1 MGGCPHPIYANP
13 WCHQAEFRPLGRQP
27 ETRKYSI
34 NPEMEFSADRE
45 ESRMDPRVERVIAL
59 MKGDLRQGLSLGEM
73 AHLVNLSPAHLC
85 NLFKAETG
93 TSPARYL
100 RSLRMIRAQTLLIN
114 TFLSVKE
121 IMVGVG
127 LSDQSH
133 FVRDFKRINGTTP
146 TQYRR
151 RNRVTGVNEIVETA
165 DNQLIG
171 Q

>member
-1 MGGCPHPIYANP
+1 M
-13 WCHQAEFRPLGRQP
+13 
-27 ETRKYSI
+27 RKYSFK
-34 NPEMEFSADRE
+34 PQLEFSADRE
-45 ESRMDPRVERVIAL
+45 EPEMDQRVERVIAL
-59 MKGDLRQGLSLGEM
+59 MKADLRQGLSLDQM
-73 AHLVNLSPAHLC
+73 ARLVNLSSAHLC

-100 RSLRMIRAQTLLIN
+100 RSLRMTRAQTLLVN

-151 RNRVTGVNEIVETA
+151 RNRVTGENKIVETPE
-165 DNQLIG
+165 NQLIG